1 MPTDTPSTAAEG
13 RGGKLT
19 DPQWCMLHEAAIR
32 PQRVVRGYKP
42 AEKLAALGLVEIAIT
57 DAPYP
62 WIVKAT
68 PAGRE
73 ALSREKE

>member
-1 MPTDTPSTAAEG
+1 
-13 RGGKLT
+13 
-19 DPQWCMLHEAAIR
+19 MLHEAAIR

-73 ALSREKE
+73 ALSREKA